1 MRKILPLLALLLPA
15 LLLPGVS
22 FAGDGMPALVV
33 SYDGPHK
40 RPLPCLTLNTLR
52 VDPVVME
59 RLRKEAGCGFVSILS
74 EGSEPEL
81 DRVIVELRAQP
92 SVVSATGMRFYF
104 VEGTE
109 IYFVRTRVARGL
121 EVVRRLQAIYPQVN
135 ADIEKRFI
143 TPVKELR

>member
-1 MRKILPLLALLLPA
+1 MRKIFLLLT

-22 FAGDGMPALVV
+22 AADPAGMPALVV

-52 VDPVVME
+52 VDAVVME
-59 RLRKEAGCGFVSILS
+59 RLRKEAGCGFVSIVS
-74 EGSEPEL
+74 EGKEAAL
-81 DRVIVELRAQP
+81 DGVISELRAQP

-109 IYFVRTRVARGL
+109 IYYVRTRVARGL
-121 EVVRRLQAIYPQVN
+121 EVVRRLQAIYPQVDG
-135 ADIEKRFI
+135 DIERRFVG
-143 TPVKELR
+143 PVKALP